1 MRERR
6 TYSELSSKAKR
17 LAGALAQRGVDQK
30 TIVVSNVPNTA
41 NNLLLQLALSHLGA
55 AVATAK
61 VRCSGLM
68 RALVTFWLSRVRS
81 QRFQRTHT
89 RKTCT
94 VHGEIQDGT
103 ALDRLKAGAQP
114 GTKFSSVLTA
124 SGSGAELAGE
134 HPWMLTRTHLRAVSL
149 PPSSLPLSR
158 FLFQTHART
167 GWGAWAA
174 EPLQV
179 EEDTGV
185 AWDTLLSGEQ
195 DQTRPTDRHR
205 ERGERENIGV
215 A

>member
-89 RKTCT
+89 RKTRT

-149 PPSSLPLSR
+149 PPSSLLPPSLPLSLSNTR
-158 FLFQTHART
+158 THRL
-167 GWGAWAA
+167 GRLGSRAA
-174 EPLQV
+174 PSRGGHWR
-179 EEDTGV
+179 GV
-185 AWDTLLSGEQ
+185 GHASEW
-195 DQTRPTDRHR
+195 
-205 ERGERENIGV
+205 
-215 A
+215 

>member
-68 RALVTFWLSRVRS
+68 RALVTFWLSRMRS

-89 RKTCT
+89 RKTRT

-134 HPWMLTRTHLRAVSL
+134 HPWMLTRTHVRAVSL
-149 PPSSLPLSR
+149 PPSSLLPPSLPLSLSNTR
-158 FLFQTHART
+158 THRL
-167 GWGAWAA
+167 GRLGSRAA
-174 EPLQV
+174 PSRGGHWR
-179 EEDTGV
+179 GV
-185 AWDTLLSGEQ
+185 GHASEW
-195 DQTRPTDRHR
+195 
-205 ERGERENIGV
+205 
-215 A
+215 

>member
-89 RKTCT
+89 RKTRT

-134 HPWMLTRTHLRAVSL
+134 HPWMLTRTHVRAVSL
-149 PPSSLPLSR
+149 PPSSLLPPSLPLSLSNTR
-158 FLFQTHART
+158 THRL
-167 GWGAWAA
+167 GRLGSRAA
-174 EPLQV
+174 PSRGGHWR
-179 EEDTGV
+179 GV
-185 AWDTLLSGEQ
+185 GHASEW
-195 DQTRPTDRHR
+195 
-205 ERGERENIGV
+205 
-215 A
+215 

>member
-68 RALVTFWLSRVRS
+68 RALVTFWLSRMRS

-89 RKTCT
+89 RKTRT

-149 PPSSLPLSR
+149 PPSSLLTPSLPLSLSNTR
-158 FLFQTHART
+158 THRL
-167 GWGAWAA
+167 GRLGSRAA
-174 EPLQV
+174 PSRGGHWR
-179 EEDTGV
+179 GV
-185 AWDTLLSGEQ
+185 GHASEW
-195 DQTRPTDRHR
+195 
-205 ERGERENIGV
+205 
-215 A
+215 

>member
-68 RALVTFWLSRVRS
+68 RALVTFWLSRMRS

-89 RKTCT
+89 RKTRT

-149 PPSSLPLSR
+149 PPSSILPPPSLSPA
-158 FLFQTHART
+158 FSFKHTHAQVGAPGQQSRSKSRRT
-167 GWGAWAA
+167 LAWR
-174 EPLQV
+174 
-179 EEDTGV
+179 G
-185 AWDTLLSGEQ
+185 
-195 DQTRPTDRHR
+195 TRF
-205 ERGERENIGV
+205 
-215 A
+215 

>member
-68 RALVTFWLSRVRS
+68 RALVTFWLSRMRS

-89 RKTCT
+89 RKTRT

-149 PPSSLPLSR
+149 PPSSLLPPSLPLSLSNTR
-158 FLFQTHART
+158 THRL
-167 GWGAWAA
+167 GRLGSRAA
-174 EPLQV
+174 PSRGGHWR
-179 EEDTGV
+179 GV
-185 AWDTLLSGEQ
+185 GHASEW
-195 DQTRPTDRHR
+195 
-205 ERGERENIGV
+205 
-215 A
+215 

>member
-68 RALVTFWLSRVRS
+68 RALVTFWLSRMRS

-149 PPSSLPLSR
+149 PPSSLLPPSLPLSLSNTR
-158 FLFQTHART
+158 THRL
-167 GWGAWAA
+167 GRLGSRAA
-174 EPLQV
+174 PSRGGHWR
-179 EEDTGV
+179 GV
-185 AWDTLLSGEQ
+185 GHASEW
-195 DQTRPTDRHR
+195 
-205 ERGERENIGV
+205 
-215 A
+215 

>member
-149 PPSSLPLSR
+149 PPSSLLPPSLPLSLSNTR
-158 FLFQTHART
+158 THRL
-167 GWGAWAA
+167 GRLGSRAA
-174 EPLQV
+174 PSRGGHWR
-179 EEDTGV
+179 GV
-185 AWDTLLSGEQ
+185 GHASEW
-195 DQTRPTDRHR
+195 
-205 ERGERENIGV
+205 
-215 A
+215 

>member
-1 MRERR
+1 VRERR

-68 RALVTFWLSRVRS
+68 RALVTFWLSRMRS

-89 RKTCT
+89 RKTRT

-124 SGSGAELAGE
+124 SGSGAELAGKP
-134 HPWMLTRTHLRAVSL
+134 PWMLARTHVRSVSL
-149 PPSSLPLSR
+149 SLSLPPSLPPSLLPSSLPLSLSNTR
-158 FLFQTHART
+158 THRL
-167 GWGAWAA
+167 GRLGSRAA
-174 EPLQV
+174 PSRGGHWR
-179 EEDTGV
+179 GV
-185 AWDTLLSGEQ
+185 GHASEW
-195 DQTRPTDRHR
+195 
-205 ERGERENIGV
+205 
-215 A
+215 

>member
-68 RALVTFWLSRVRS
+68 RALVTFWLSRMRS

-89 RKTCT
+89 HAKTAPSM
-94 VHGEIQDGT
+94 GEYRMAPRSTGS
-103 ALDRLKAGAQP
+103 RLARSRAP
-114 GTKFSSVLTA
+114 NSRA
-124 SGSGAELAGE
+124 S
-134 HPWMLTRTHLRAVSL
+134 
-149 PPSSLPLSR
+149 
-158 FLFQTHART
+158 
-167 GWGAWAA
+167 
-174 EPLQV
+174 
-179 EEDTGV
+179 
-185 AWDTLLSGEQ
+185 
-195 DQTRPTDRHR
+195 
-205 ERGERENIGV
+205 
-215 A
+215 